1 MYDFGSYI
9 IYRITRKYRFYW
21 FYFISIFDKKIC
33 SERISPEGKTLANAW
48 PDQLKL
54 DKLDDSLLDEEDFYE
69 EDYEDDDDLYDDD
82 DDYYDD
88 EEYYEDEYNDEDGKV
103 TVMCHMGFR
112 ESLNTVFW
120 NSGLKKC
127 LGPKSKDSARMFW
140 NQQLEIRVLPES
152 FLTAAQSK
160 LRSYFYSSYRNYLWL
175 RVFWSSGNIAC
186 WSIL

>member
-1 MYDFGSYI
+1 MLFISLLSRLVLYDFGSYI

-33 SERISPEGKTLANAW
+33 SERISPEEKTLANAW

-88 EEYYEDEYNDEDGKV
+88 EEYYEDEYNDENGKV
-103 TVMCHMGFR
+103 IVMVSWELKHC
-112 ESLNTVFW
+112 W
-120 NSGLKKC
+120 NH
-127 LGPKSKDSARMFW
+127 W
-140 NQQLEIRVLPES
+140 VN
-152 FLTAAQSK
+152 
-160 LRSYFYSSYRNYLWL
+160 
-175 RVFWSSGNIAC
+175 
-186 WSIL
+186 